1 MVDLLKPQTA
11 GSAVLDNGSTLG
23 DTGNKIYMKVQAAQF
38 NFSTNIADTTGDGD
52 ELPHYDHAGEVRG
65 QVSFRGFMLASD
77 HIGIENLS
85 SGDNPV
91 TVHFKLATGSGVGDQ
106 DRVYKF
112 KLMISNIVVDW
123 NRLQGLIGVAV
134 QGVVTDNV
142 TSSLPVDETN

>member
-11 GSAVLDNGSTLG
+11 GTAVLESGSTIG
-23 DTGNKIYMKVQAAQF
+23 DAGNKIYMKVQAVQF

-52 ELPHYDHAGEVRG
+52 ALPHYDHAGEVRG

-91 TVHFKLATGSGVGDQ
+91 TAHFKLGSGTSGT

-123 NRLQGLIGVAV
+123 NRLQGLVGVAV

-142 TSSLPVDETN
+142 TADLPVDETN